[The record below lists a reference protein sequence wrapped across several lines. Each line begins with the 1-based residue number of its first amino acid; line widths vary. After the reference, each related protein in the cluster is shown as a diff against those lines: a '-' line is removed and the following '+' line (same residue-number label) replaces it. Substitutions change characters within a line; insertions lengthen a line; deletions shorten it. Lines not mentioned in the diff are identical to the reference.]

1 MRILICLN
9 PFVSHFIPII
19 PVVEGILRRK
29 GEVVFI
35 GFPQLKEEVEKCG
48 YEYVTIEK
56 STDERIQKVKREH
69 NYDELE
75 YIFKSIHAE
84 LKEKITEINPDL
96 ALFHISRFD
105 IYYIPIHDMKIKYMT
120 YDMSFGKVKFSAF
133 LPPSTSSVIPIGML
147 DMRSTFAWLKRMKR
161 KNKDL
166 KWSKLKTKY
175 PYAEL
180 ETIRKENNMKWR
192 FCIDGY
198 YLESPHIKFSPG
210 RMEYRKEKNVLYA
223 GLCVNSQNE
232 YNTPIVFERNKR
244 TMSNRYLKGRD
255 FIRCLVEVI
264 GKHSEFDMVISL
276 GKKGEV
282 FPIDKIP
289 SNIKIYDYVNQ
300 IDILKKVDLVITHG
314 GAGTIKECICHEVPM
329 LIVPSSYDQ
338 MGNASKVH
346 YHRIG
351 LKNYSM
357 RKTFFEQHLNKS
369 IKKIN
374 VVHLEKQILEVL
386 NDQRFKDRI
395 SEFHKKIEEDNEKIH
410 FIDSILCI

>member
-1 MRILICLN
+1 MEILYRW
-9 PFVSHFIPII
+9 
-19 PVVEGILRRK
+19 IL
-29 GEVVFI
+29 F
-35 GFPQLKEEVEKCG
+35 
-48 YEYVTIEK
+48 
-56 STDERIQKVKREH
+56 RESA
-69 NYDELE
+69 YK
-75 YIFKSIHAE
+75 IF
-84 LKEKITEINPDL
+84 
-96 ALFHISRFD
+96 
-105 IYYIPIHDMKIKYMT
+105 
-120 YDMSFGKVKFSAF
+120 
-133 LPPSTSSVIPIGML
+133 
-147 DMRSTFAWLKRMKR
+147 
-161 KNKDL
+161 
-166 KWSKLKTKY
+166 
-175 PYAEL
+175 
-180 ETIRKENNMKWR
+180 
-192 FCIDGY
+192 
-198 YLESPHIKFSPG
+198 PG

-244 TMSNRYLKGRD
+244 KMIYCTLGTMSNRYLKGRD

-351 LKNYSM
+351 LK
-357 RKTFFEQHLNKS
+357 
-369 IKKIN
+369 IIP
-374 VVHLEKQILEVL
+374 
-386 NDQRFKDRI
+386 
-395 SEFHKKIEEDNEKIH
+395 
-410 FIDSILCI
+410 